1 MVQPKSPSR
10 LKRRSS
16 VAFAADRNGGSEN
29 AREEVVDEEAE
40 RRARNL
46 QRKQAQAAV
55 QLDSPAVTNEKTSRR
70 SVSGISG
77 LTATQL
83 ADHYN
88 SCIKLSAENKISTKN
103 AFNLQLIDYMAT
115 MIKKKES
122 NLNNFQVAAG
132 TLDAS
137 TKIYAC
143 RVDAVY
149 GETMKMA
156 TGLGNTQKPDDT
168 VAEQDDDGMVQ
179 DEDGN
184 KAAKK
189 VRRKIKKSDAVEKNL
204 KNINCGKFDL
214 AFDVDPLFKK
224 TSSQLDGATG
234 GNQFVYTL
242 AIRDE
247 SQDLMLDPDKE
258 VAMSNDNRTREAASD
273 DFTIEIPRLSCL
285 EENQICPSFSQF
297 SFTTWSLEA
306 DGNDD
311 EYNKL
316 NQSISASQ
324 EERQKAQE
332 EDEHAFDAFA
342 VPEPVDDGDHHDAG
356 FEPDYDDDI
365 SEFSERAVGQHAIQG
380 LAAKGFTTNL
390 PMTTS
395 DMLSVLTST
404 PLEYSYFDQGKLG
417 AWAGPKHWKFKP
429 MKPILTEEVVKGK
442 KKKEISSIQFD
453 EFDDE
458 ESLLTKMDTIFKDPK
473 KTITLTEKTMKSWN
487 RDKNTL
493 PEDHHYSGHELV
505 RLKVCDQIVVVSRK
519 SQAETEVDD
528 VEDYDYNNAADA
540 ADYCPDVEDDDYG
553 GDPDQ
558 AEDNIDNSFDGDMM
572 TARFDGDYADGMVD
586 APKMV
591 DKNALQIGYAKTAK
605 KVDMKR
611 IKNVTWE
618 ILTHSVNDEKENVG
632 ASPDKVTK
640 ETNYPKKTGKV
651 EEMNFSE
658 VFHELKL
665 PAKLPSKMTEG
676 LTVPLALLALLHL
689 CNEQGLELEQDTGLQ
704 DFKIKQGKV

>member
-1 MVQPKSPSR
+1 

-16 VAFAADRNGGSEN
+16 IAFAADRSGDGDDSN
-29 AREEVVDEEAE
+29 REEVVDEEAE

-55 QLDSPAVTNEKTSRR
+55 QLESPAVSNEKASRR

-149 GETMKMA
+149 GDTMKMA
-156 TGLGNTQKPDDT
+156 SGLGNTQKPDDT
-168 VAEQDDDGMVQ
+168 VAGQEDGMDHEE
-179 DEDGN
+179 DESGN
-184 KAAKK
+184 KTAKK

-258 VAMSNDNRTREAASD
+258 ITMSNDNKNRQANSD
-273 DFTIEIPRLSCL
+273 DLSIEIPRLACL
-285 EENQICPSFSQF
+285 EDNQICPSFSQF

-306 DGNDD
+306 DGKDD

-324 EERQKAQE
+324 EERQKIL
-332 EDEHAFDAFA
+332 EDDDHAFDAFA
-342 VPEPVDDGDHHDAG
+342 VPEPVDDGPDHDA
-356 FEPDYDDDI
+356 EPDYEDDI
-365 SEFSERAVGQHAIQG
+365 SEFSERAVGQHAVQG
-380 LAAKGFTTNL
+380 MAARGFTTNL
-390 PMTTS
+390 PMTTT
-395 DMLSVLTST
+395 DMLSVLTTT

-442 KKKEISSIQFD
+442 KKKEVSSIQFD
-453 EFDDE
+453 DYDDE
-458 ESLLTKMDTIFKDPK
+458 DTLQTKMETIFKDPK

-558 AEDNIDNSFDGDMM
+558 ADHNIDNSFDGDMM
-572 TARFDGDYADGMVD
+572 ATRFDGDYDGIGMID

-618 ILTHSVNDEKENVG
+618 ILTHSVDTEKENVG
-632 ASPDKVTK
+632 ASPDKVSK

-665 PAKLPSKMTEG
+665 PAKLPQKMTEG

-704 DFKIKQGKV
+704 DFKIKQGRV